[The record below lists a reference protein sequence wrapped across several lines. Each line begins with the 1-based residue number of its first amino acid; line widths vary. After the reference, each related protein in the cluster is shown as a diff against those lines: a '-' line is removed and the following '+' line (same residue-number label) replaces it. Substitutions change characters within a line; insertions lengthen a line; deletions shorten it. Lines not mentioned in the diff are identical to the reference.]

1 MSIIDLRF
9 GSNLDYSHRLHKNP
23 NGTIGKEYTLTAIA
37 STPLPIMKP
46 KLILPAEVK
55 VCATCS
61 YWDGERKVD
70 TELRL
75 VVVEEGCEGECLVQE
90 KSCNGLND
98 EGETRRDCLWEHLA
112 PDESDDLNDL
122 DKSNESGKPVD
133 PAP

>member
-1 MSIIDLRF
+1 MYCSISIIDLCF
-9 GSNLDYSHRLHKNP
+9 GSNLDYSHRFHKNP

-37 STPLPIMKP
+37 FTPLPIMKP

-90 KSCNGLND
+90 KSCSGLND
-98 EGETRRDCLWEHLA
+98 EGETRSDCLWEHLA
-112 PDESDDLNDL
+112 PDESDES
-122 DKSNESGKPVD
+122 DKQVD

>member
-1 MSIIDLRF
+1 MSIIDLHF
-9 GSNLDYSHRLHKNP
+9 GSNLDYSHRPYKNP

-90 KSCNGLND
+90 KSCSGLND
-98 EGETRRDCLWEHLA
+98 EGETRSDCLWEHLA
-112 PDESDDLNDL
+112 PDESDG
-122 DKSNESGKPVD
+122 SVESEKRVD
-133 PAP
+133 PAK

>member
-1 MSIIDLRF
+1 M
-9 GSNLDYSHRLHKNP
+9 DYSHRRDKNP

-37 STPLPIMKP
+37 FTPLPIMKP

-90 KSCNGLND
+90 KCCSGLSD
-98 EGETRRDCLWEHLA
+98 EGDSKRVSVGTPGA
-112 PDESDDLNDL
+112 
-122 DKSNESGKPVD
+122 G
-133 PAP
+133 